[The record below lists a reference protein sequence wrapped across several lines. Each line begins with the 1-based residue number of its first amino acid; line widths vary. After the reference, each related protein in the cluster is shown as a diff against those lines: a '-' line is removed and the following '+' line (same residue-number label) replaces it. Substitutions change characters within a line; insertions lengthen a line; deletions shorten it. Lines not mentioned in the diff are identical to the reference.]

1 MSKKKMSYEEVI
13 ESWIEAYKF
22 CISYE
27 ANIALGTKV
36 LQEDLDDYLNNK
48 AALITS
54 TVEIF
59 ATQSMEI
66 KGEYNKEYILELYEG
81 LKTELDKEGISLM
94 EFDEKYIAE
103 MIDKFEDALKEALE
117 EDTNKMNN
125 DTEEKKNKN

>member
-48 AALITS
+48 ATLITS
-54 TVEIF
+54 TAEIF
-59 ATQSMEI
+59 ATQSMEM
-66 KGEYNKEYILELYEG
+66 KGEYNKEYVLELYEG
-81 LKTELDKEGISLM
+81 LKTELGKEGVSLM

-103 MIDKFEDALKEALE
+103 MIDKFEDALKEALK
-117 EDTNKMNN
+117 EDTSEN
-125 DTEEKKNKN
+125 E

>member
-48 AALITS
+48 ATLITS
-54 TVEIF
+54 TAEIF
-59 ATQSMEI
+59 ATQSMEM

-81 LKTELDKEGISLM
+81 LKTELGKEGISLM

-117 EDTNKMNN
+117 EDTSEN
-125 DTEEKKNKN
+125 E

>member
-48 AALITS
+48 ATLITS
-54 TVEIF
+54 TAEIF

-66 KGEYNKEYILELYEG
+66 KGEYNKEYVLELYEG
-81 LKTELDKEGISLM
+81 LKTELGKEGISLM

-117 EDTNKMNN
+117 EDTSEN
-125 DTEEKKNKN
+125 E

>member
-48 AALITS
+48 ATLITS
-54 TVEIF
+54 TAEIF
-59 ATQSMEI
+59 ATQSMEM
-66 KGEYNKEYILELYEG
+66 KGEYNKEYVLELYEG
-81 LKTELDKEGISLM
+81 LKTELGKEGISLM

-103 MIDKFEDALKEALE
+103 MIDKFEDALKEALK
-117 EDTNKMNN
+117 EDTSEN
-125 DTEEKKNKN
+125 E

>member
-48 AALITS
+48 ATLITS
-54 TVEIF
+54 TAEIF

-66 KGEYNKEYILELYEG
+66 KGEYNKEYVLELYEG
-81 LKTELDKEGISLM
+81 LKTELGKEGISLM

-103 MIDKFEDALKEALE
+103 MIDKFEDALKEVLE
-117 EDTNKMNN
+117 EDTSEN
-125 DTEEKKNKN
+125 E

>member
-48 AALITS
+48 ATLITS
-54 TVEIF
+54 TAEIF
-59 ATQSMEI
+59 ATQSMEM
-66 KGEYNKEYILELYEG
+66 KGEYNKEYVLELYKG
-81 LKTELDKEGISLM
+81 LKTELGKEGISLM

-117 EDTNKMNN
+117 EDTSEN
-125 DTEEKKNKN
+125 E

>member
-54 TVEIF
+54 TAEIF

-66 KGEYNKEYILELYEG
+66 KGEYNKEYVLELYEG
-81 LKTELDKEGISLM
+81 LKTELNREGISLM

-125 DTEEKKNKN
+125 DIEEKKNKN